1 LCYGCQRFCFIQI
14 RPKIKGITSNGH
26 HLLSNTE
33 NDDRTIHHEILWH
46 DVLPYFHKPILPIK
60 YWDGL
65 SWVSICGTREED
77 PSATATWV
85 WKPGKRWV
93 LHRTVPL
100 VKSSPKLGTIR
111 CLENWNYQ
119 MPKVYDDSLAV
130 TWLFLVDIVIS
141 CTRILFFVWSYNT
154 YIYIHTY
161 IYICTLWYMV
171 YLYYRFF
178 KCYIIYIICY
188 MPFNILH

>member
-85 WKPGKRWV
+85 
-93 LHRTVPL
+93 LNRTVPL